1 MQQTLTLESVLL
13 PHPGMSQVE
22 QAKTLS
28 LRDYQLNMKRDF
40 YGHVR
45 DGAKKVLI
53 VAGTGAGKTE
63 LATAIAQDALSKG
76 RRVSFIV
83 HRDNL
88 CRQTIKRFSKYGL
101 NPSAVHPHFPKEY
114 DNPCQVVSIQTMAR
128 RPKDLWLLSDIVL
141 YDEAHITSWSTLGKQ
156 LIQSNHHAI
165 TAGLTATP
173 WRLKKTESMGDLFN
187 ELVLAPLPIELMEM
201 GYLVFPRYFG
211 LPGIDTSK
219 VKTSMGDFALD
230 DLAKVTN
237 DPEVV
242 IKAVD
247 NWERLGDNR
256 KTIAFCVNV
265 NHSKMLT
272 NEFVKRGV
280 KCAHVDGTM
289 DTKDREILYDKL
301 ASGELT
307 VITSCEALAEG
318 FDVPSIGCVMLCR
331 PTKSRSKYMQQ
342 LGRGLRIYPGKLDCI
357 VLDQAGNVSRHGFVE
372 DLTKKDF
379 QLSLSPEHFP
389 GEAPVKECPS
399 CRRLVRI
406 AAMDCPHC
414 GYKFPQKAKLKANDE
429 LIELRVKFPTE
440 SNLPLKYQQ
449 FRVWKREAFEK
460 RIAPGYA
467 TVKFKE
473 QFGADQWVPKEVE
486 LGALFNG
493 NPTKSQITSFK
504 KYLLTIAQKK
514 SWDDNRIQKEWVKE
528 MGVNSWQR

>member
-1 MQQTLTLESVLL
+1 MQATLESVLL
-13 PHPGMSQVE
+13 PQSGTSQVE
-22 QAKTLS
+22 RANTLK

-40 YGHVR
+40 YSHVR

-88 CRQTIKRFSKYGL
+88 CRQTVKRFSRYGL
-101 NPSAVHPHFPKEY
+101 NPSAVHPDFKKEY

-156 LIQSNHHAI
+156 LIQTNHHAI
-165 TAGLTATP
+165 TVGLTATP

-187 ELVLAPLPIELMEM
+187 ELVLAPLPIELMSM

-247 NWERLGDNR
+247 NWERLGDSR

-289 DTKDREILYDKL
+289 DTRDREILYSKL
-301 ASGELT
+301 SSGEIT

-331 PTKSRSKYMQQ
+331 PTKSRSKYLQQ
-342 LGRGLRIYPGKLDCI
+342 LGRGLRISPNKLDCI
-357 VLDQAGNVSRHGFVE
+357 VLDQAGNVARHGFVE

-379 QLSLSPEHFP
+379 QLHLSPEHFA

-399 CRRLVRI
+399 CHSLVRI
-406 AAMDCPHC
+406 AATECPHC
-414 GYKFPQKAKLKANDE
+414 GYKFPVRAKKKANDE

-440 SNLPLKYQQ
+440 ANLPLKYQQ
-449 FRVWKREAFEK
+449 FRVWKREAFQK

-467 TVKFKE
+467 LVKYKE
-473 QFGADQWVPKEVE
+473 QFGSDQWVPKEVE

-493 NPTKSQITSFK
+493 NPTKEQTLSFK

-514 SWDDNRIQKEWVKE
+514 DWDDNRIQKEWAKE
-528 MGVNSWQR
+528 MGANSWLR